1 MIGLLLHFWLWYQF
15 LDVVEALLRVL
26 HKKNSQYSVRAV
38 VVVIV
43 VVVVVVVIFI
53 VVVVVIIVIIIVIVI
68 WAYLTK
74 HGNAA
79 NTPCLEK
86 RV

>member
-43 VVVVVVVIFI
+43 VVVVIFI